1 MVGTTDARTADDDE
15 AWSRDWPLVIMRK
28 CQNPERLMT
37 MEPRLAAGHNEEMP
51 ERLMTMEPRLAAG
64 HNEEMPERLMT
75 MEPRLAAGHNE
86 EMPERLM
93 MMGPELWPLI
103 MLAEADDNDGR
114 NDR

>member
-51 ERLMTMEPRLAAG
+51 ERLM
-64 HNEEMPERLMT
+64 
-75 MEPRLAAGHNE
+75 
-86 EMPERLM
+86 